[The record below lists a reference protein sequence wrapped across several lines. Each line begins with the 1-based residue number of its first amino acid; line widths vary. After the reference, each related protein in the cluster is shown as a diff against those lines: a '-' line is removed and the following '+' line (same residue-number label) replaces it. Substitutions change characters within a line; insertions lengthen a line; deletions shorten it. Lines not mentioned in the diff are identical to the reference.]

1 MLYDKCAVQC
11 VPCVQ
16 SGNGLPYPCAI
27 YRYRKNQ
34 PSIDLPNGASINFM
48 ITRIKKSGTYIRI
61 GFEQKDGQY
70 KFYGNKFFKCP
81 TFSKK
86 LNQRQK
92 KWENL

>member
-1 MLYDKCAVQC
+1 MLYDICAVQC

-48 ITRIKKSGTYIRI
+48 ITRIKKSGTY
-61 GFEQKDGQY
+61 
-70 KFYGNKFFKCP
+70 
-81 TFSKK
+81 TFVLD
-86 LNQRQK
+86 LNRRMANTSFMEINFLNALLFPK
-92 KWENL
+92 S